1 MLVTQPGRDAVP
13 IVPPGVQP
21 SQRFGCLVWLL
32 LALVLLLLVILL
44 IVLLW

>member
-13 IVPPGVQP
+13 IVPPGAQP
-21 SQRFGCLVWLL
+21 SQRFDCLVWLL
-32 LALVLLLLVILL
+32 LALVLLLLVLLL